1 MSREAS
7 AAAAIGL
14 CLVAGMALGL
24 EPPAPRAAS
33 LVGALVKVDLERSSI
48 TVRAADGEP
57 REYQILVDAKTRIT
71 DSGRALGLADLRSG
85 ERIVVAYV
93 EEGPARRRATA
104 IRQGPPSS
112 RAPEPSPRPS
122 PLIQQEGKP

>member
-1 MSREAS
+1 MSRRAL

-14 CLVAGMALGL
+14 CLVASMALAK

-48 TVRAADGEP
+48 TVRAAEGEP
-57 REYQILVDAKTRIT
+57 REYQIQVDEKTRIT

-104 IRQGPPSS
+104 LRQGPPSL
-112 RAPEPSPRPS
+112 RAPEPTPRPS
-122 PLIQQEGKP
+122 PPIQQEGKP

>member
-14 CLVAGMALGL
+14 CLVVTTALAL
-24 EPPAPRAAS
+24 EPPALRAAS
-33 LVGALVKVDLERSSI
+33 LVGVLVKVDLERSSV

-57 REYQILVDAKTRIT
+57 REYQIQVDDKTRIT
-71 DSGRALGLADLRSG
+71 DSGRALGLAELRTG

-104 IRQGPPSS
+104 LRQGPASL
-112 RAPEPSPRPS
+112 RAPERTPRPS
-122 PLIQQEGKP
+122 PPIQQEGKP

>member
-7 AAAAIGL
+7 AAVAIGL
-14 CLVAGMALGL
+14 CLVVTTGLAL
-24 EPPAPRAAS
+24 EPPAPCAAS
-33 LVGALVKVDLERSSI
+33 LVGVLVKVDLERSSV

-57 REYQILVDAKTRIT
+57 REYQIQVDEKTRIT
-71 DSGRALGLADLRSG
+71 DSGRALGLAELRSG

-104 IRQGPPSS
+104 LRQGPASL

-122 PLIQQEGKP
+122 PPIQQEGKS